1 MKTVNT
7 EETNDDTSWKDY
19 LCSWI
24 EGNNVRIVTV
34 PIAVYTF
41 NAFIKT
47 PAPLHTEIEK
57 ES

>member
-57 ES
+57 